1 MPSRWASRLH
11 QRRYQLVPLRLT
23 RSGEQFAA
31 WQQAVESFSSRP
43 SEAAWR
49 AALARAEGALSLSL
63 VQKEADSVQE
73 RPRQVLEEAPASKRA
88 MASAAAAA
96 QLRERLDRSREVL
109 EENTAQLDCEQAR
122 WLRVDESG
130 VEFAQFHATS
140 HLHGPVSQQAQLASH
155 CERFLFWVRLRQPS
169 G

>member
-1 MPSRWASRLH
+1 MPSRRASRLH
-11 QRRYQLVPLRLT
+11 QRLSQLVPLRLT
-23 RSGEQFAA
+23 RSGERFAA
-31 WQQAVESFSSRP
+31 WQRSVEFFSSGP
-43 SEAAWR
+43 PVAAWR
-49 AALARAEGALSLSL
+49 AALARAEGALSLFS

-73 RPRQVLEEAPASKRA
+73 RPRQALEEAPASKRA
-88 MASAAAAA
+88 VAAA

-109 EENTAQLDCEQAR
+109 EEMTAQLDCEQAR
-122 WLRVDESG
+122 WLRVVESA